1 ARTKG
6 TGAGGA
12 AGVGAG
18 GIGARASGL
27 TGAAGP
33 RGARTRGTRAAGA
46 GGAARVGAG
55 GIGAGAAGLTGGIG
69 PEGACTRGNGAAGA
83 GGAARVGAG
92 DTRAGGAGPKG
103 SGAVLGLPSS
113 IGLTPPLLCP
123 PPDQT
128 QPLLQPASPLPAPSP
143 YTEQAGGPT
152 QRREPVSRLASPVRA
167 VRIGRRVPRPRPPP
181 VPGTHHMA
189 FRPSSVPQSDPL
201 PSPPWSSLDDGPDPE
216 SDLARS
222 ASPTVPR
229 LLATIVT
236 EPSFESPA
244 ASALVTELVDFAA
257 FCRLDYATTLVAE
270 SGSACPPSVG
280 GECALGTD
288 VLEDRQ
294 EEFECL
300 AASVPSFVA
309 MLLAP
314 EGDPDAPDIPTPRSY
329 AEAIM
334 GPYSSQ
340 WRTAID
346 AKMASW
352 NLRLPVYGLCQA
364 PYEWHN
370 TLRTT
375 LAALGFTPLTADPS
389 LFLRTDTSLPP
400 FYVLVYVLQRF
411 GFWYSSPQSTPLPT
425 GHLLSA
431 PTLDESVELSGPYPE
446 LVGCLMYLMTC
457 TRPDLAYPLSI
468 LARYVAPGRH
478 RPEHWEAAKRVLRY
492 LCSTT
497 RMGLVLGHADASW
510 VDGLATQRSSQAYTF
525 TLGSCSVSWRSARS
539 SSILSSSCEAEIYAG
554 AMAAQELRWLTY
566 LLTDMGERPRSSL
579 DLLACY
585 VAPGLRWLTYLLTDL
600 GEAPRSPPVLYVDN
614 KAMIALC
621 QEHRPEHR
629 TKHIALRYFLARE
642 LQQRGQLR
650 LAYVATRANTADI
663 FTKALQSALVEAL
676 HTFTL
681 DSSASR
687 CFFHDSTTLTPLPA
701 PVPNR
706 LADPSGGLVLARS
719 STVLPCLAAPS
730 GSLSGLHLPSF
741 STNLVSTAAL
751 PDAMVTT
758 TTPGGQ
764 LVSICTCTRT
774 GRHLAT
780 FTRRPGLSLYTLTTE
795 PPHVVVSTH
804 VSASGPVAS
813 PYSCRLLSHQTLLRH
828 QRLGHPS
835 LPRLRGMHSCLLVSG
850 LPRSLPPL
858 QPSPAPPCLPCVE
871 GWQRAAPHSSSFPPT
886 TAPLHSLH
894 MDVLGPV
901 RVSGQ
906 GCEHYFLLVVEDF
919 THCTT
924 FFPLRIKGE
933 VPDVLIPWICAVR
946 LQLRERFRKE
956 SCVCTLIEVRCIGLV
971 MEVARTSMIHADAPH
986 FLWPFAVQ
994 YAAHQLNLWP
1004 RVSLPET
1011 LPTLRWTMKVD
1022 DALVFR
1028 VRGFRAF
1035 VCDTSEEN
1043 KLSSCAIPRIFLGF
1057 PPDAPGCPLPP
1068 HLAPC
1073 PALLGHPLPLAEP
1086 VEVTVD
1092 SGATRGGAAR
1102 GAASW
1107 GAEPAGTEVG
1117 GAETESAE
1125 PGGAESEGAESGGA
1139 EPRGTA
1145 FAGGPS
1151 GALPRQSRWR
1161 EPLSPRQLRKWFAR
1175 RTRLRSGAVG
1185 AGGPAA
1191 GGTGAGGA
1199 GATSLVGAGVTA
1211 GAGGTGAGGVG
1222 GDGAGDPG
1230 AGGVGAGGTRVGDPA
1245 AKGAGAGGA
1254 GAGGAGAGGAGV
1266 GGTGAGGTVQRRPFF
1281 VPPPPS
1287 SLLPPGSI
1295 LHQLLNSPLPA
1306 PSPYAEQT
1314 DTLTERCEPA
1324 SRPAL
1329 SVCAVRTVAELV
1341 DFAAACRLDY
1351 GASLV
1356 AESESDCPPSIGGEF
1371 ALGTDVFEDR

>member
-1 ARTKG
+1 M
-6 TGAGGA
+6 
-12 AGVGAG
+12 VH
-18 GIGARASGL
+18 
-27 TGAAGP
+27 
-33 RGARTRGTRAAGA
+33 
-46 GGAARVGAG
+46 
-55 GIGAGAAGLTGGIG
+55 
-69 PEGACTRGNGAAGA
+69 
-83 GGAARVGAG
+83 
-92 DTRAGGAGPKG
+92 
-103 SGAVLGLPSS
+103 
-113 IGLTPPLLCP
+113 
-123 PPDQT
+123 Q
-128 QPLLQPASPLPAPSP
+128 
-143 YTEQAGGPT
+143 
-152 QRREPVSRLASPVRA
+152 
-167 VRIGRRVPRPRPPP
+167 
-181 VPGTHHMA
+181 
-189 FRPSSVPQSDPL
+189 
-201 PSPPWSSLDDGPDPE
+201 
-216 SDLARS
+216 
-222 ASPTVPR
+222 
-229 LLATIVT
+229 
-236 EPSFESPA
+236 
-244 ASALVTELVDFAA
+244 
-257 FCRLDYATTLVAE
+257 
-270 SGSACPPSVG
+270 
-280 GECALGTD
+280 
-288 VLEDRQ
+288 
-294 EEFECL
+294 
-300 AASVPSFVA
+300 
-309 MLLAP
+309 
-314 EGDPDAPDIPTPRSY
+314 
-329 AEAIM
+329 
-334 GPYSSQ
+334 
-340 WRTAID
+340 
-346 AKMASW
+346 
-352 NLRLPVYGLCQA
+352 
-364 PYEWHN
+364 
-370 TLRTT
+370 
-375 LAALGFTPLTADPS
+375 
-389 LFLRTDTSLPP
+389 
-400 FYVLVYVLQRF
+400 VLQRF

-446 LVGCLMYLMTC
+446 LVGCLIYLMTC

-497 RMGLVLGHADASW
+497 CMGLVLGHADASW

-585 VAPGLRWLTYLLTDL
+585 VAPGRHRKVHWNAAKRVLRYLCSTSGMGLVLGGQAQGVLTGHTHASMVDDLATQRSSQGLRWLTYLLTDL

-663 FTKALQSALVEAL
+663 FTKALQS
-676 HTFTL
+676 
-681 DSSASR
+681 
-687 CFFHDSTTLTPLPA
+687 
-701 PVPNR
+701 
-706 LADPSGGLVLARS
+706 
-719 STVLPCLAAPS
+719 
-730 GSLSGLHLPSF
+730 GLHLPSF

-751 PDAMVTT
+751 PDAMVIT

-924 FFPLRIKGE
+924 VFPLRMKGE

-956 SCVCTLIEVRCIGLV
+956 SCVCTLIEVQNEIVERCIGLV

-1057 PPDAPGCPLPP
+1057 PPDAHGCPLPP

-1073 PALLGHPLPLAEP
+1073 PALLGPEVVVVEAVEFMEIIFLEVLV
-1086 VEVTVD
+1086 VEVVEAMEVEVVIEVVD
-1092 SGATRGGAAR
+1092 VLII
-1102 GAASW
+1102 
-1107 GAEPAGTEVG
+1107 EVV
-1117 GAETESAE
+1117 EV
-1125 PGGAESEGAESGGA
+1125 EGAESGGA

-1175 RTRLRSGAVG
+1175 HTRLRSGAVG

-1230 AGGVGAGGTRVGDPA
+1230 AGGVGAGGTRAGDPA

-1295 LHQLLNSPLPA
+1295 LHQLLSLQSSTSLTPPLLCPSPHQSQPHLQPESPLPA

-1329 SVCAVRTVAELV
+1329 SSAAASTLVAELV

-1371 ALGTDVFEDR
+1371 ALGTDVLEDR